1 MKIEGSRLWW
11 IETLTQTLFAAC
23 QLRLR
28 FAVRG
33 SQLPVADLDRNHQ
46 NTRLDFQEG
55 ACFSE
60 KGRVPMKG
68 DILEEHERHD
78 ILI

>member
-28 FAVRG
+28 FAVGG
-33 SQLPVADLDRNHQ
+33 SELPVADLDRSHQ
-46 NTRLDFQEG
+46 NTELDFQDQQDMLLREG
-55 ACFSE
+55 TGVD
-60 KGRVPMKG
+60 KTG
-68 DILEEHERHD
+68 HERYD